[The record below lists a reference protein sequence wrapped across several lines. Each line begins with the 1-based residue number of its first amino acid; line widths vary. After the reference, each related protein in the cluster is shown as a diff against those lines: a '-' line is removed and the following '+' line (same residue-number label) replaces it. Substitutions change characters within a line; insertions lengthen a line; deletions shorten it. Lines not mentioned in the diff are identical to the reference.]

1 MIRFLALL
9 LLSGVAAGA
18 TVGELEP
25 ASGTWRVYRGTSF
38 STYVCSAASE
48 AAALDCASKDADARK
63 TTARYQI
70 RYPNRYV
77 TVTYTL
83 PACTTPR
90 PDSQTLPQPCPTGTT
105 GTWTQTSSYTQAP
118 YPTCWTA
125 EWLPA
130 SPPADACKAP
140 TPDPGGLLFSDDFGS
155 GALTKTASGFKWLGG
170 SGTEVVSDPG
180 NASGKALRFRFKAA
194 ASGQDS
200 FSERRFV
207 VPNLKDVWIQYTVV
221 IPSNYTHRNDEGPDN
236 NKALRLW
243 YGNKT
248 DDNDGY
254 ASYVIKGGFSTLPAD
269 RLIPEWGPPGVGQ
282 RDASTASGWITSAD
296 RGKQITFTF
305 HVKTDTKCT
314 SGDPKV
320 TGGNGA
326 LEAWKD
332 GKRVMSYREVC
343 WPSKGAAFDRGYAF
357 GWANSGFAQQTDI
370 LMRKFSIATSN
381 VYGVQ

>member
-1 MIRFLALL
+1 MIRFLAFLL
-9 LLSGVAAGA
+9 FSGAAVGA

-25 ASGTWRVYRGTSF
+25 ASGTWRVYRGSSF
-38 STYVCSAASE
+38 STYVCSANSE
-48 AAALDCASKDADARK
+48 TAALDCASKDADARK
-63 TTARYQI
+63 TSARYQI

-83 PACTTPR
+83 PTTCTTPK
-90 PDSQTLPQPCPTGTT
+90 PDSQTVPQPCPTGT
-105 GTWTQTSSYTQAP
+105 GTWTQTSTYSQAP
-118 YPTCWTA
+118 YPQCWIA

-140 TPDPGGLLFSDDFGS
+140 EPTGLLFSDDFGS
-155 GALTKTASGFKWLGG
+155 GLTKTANGFKWSG
-170 SGTEVVSDPG
+170 SGTNAQVVDDSG
-180 NASGKALRFRFKAA
+180 SASGKALRFRFKAA

-200 FSERRFV
+200 HAEQRFV
-207 VPNLKDVWIQYTVV
+207 LPNLKDVWIQYTVV
-221 IPSNYTHRNDEGPDN
+221 IPLNYLHRNDEGADN

-243 YGNKT
+243 YGNKS
-248 DDNDGY
+248 DGNDGY
-254 ASYVIKGGFSTLPAD
+254 SSYVIKGGFSTLPSD

-282 RDASTASGWITSAD
+282 RDAPTASGWITSED
-296 RGKQITFTF
+296 RGKQVTFTF

-314 SGDPKV
+314 GDPKT

-326 LEAWKD
+326 LEAWK
-332 GKRVMSYREVC
+332 GEKRIVSYRELC
-343 WPSKGAAFDRGYAF
+343 WPSKGYGFDRGYAW

-370 LMRKFSIATSN
+370 LMRKFSVATSN